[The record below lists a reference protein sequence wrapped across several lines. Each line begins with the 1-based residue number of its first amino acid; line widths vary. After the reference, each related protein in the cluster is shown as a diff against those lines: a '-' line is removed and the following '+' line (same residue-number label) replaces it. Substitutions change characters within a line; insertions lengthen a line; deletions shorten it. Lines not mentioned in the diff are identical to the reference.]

1 MYRYFVTLA
10 LLFIAVTGM
19 WAQSGTTYKG
29 EVGAGVGVTNYLGDF
44 NGSLT
49 KGFQPEV
56 NIIYRRVFDAYK
68 ALKFDL
74 SAAPFKGSSINETTY
89 YPDYAANAYNFKR
102 TLMDLNATYE
112 YNFMPY
118 GTGRDYRGAQRL
130 TPFIFIGLGATMVTG
145 EGETKA
151 TANMPLGIGLK
162 YKLAE
167 RVNLGLEWAAH
178 FTMSDELDGVKDPY
192 HVVSSGIFKNTDCY
206 SSLRLTLTYSIAPV
220 CPTCNKY

>member
-1 MYRYFVTLA
+1 MFRYVTILA
-10 LLFIAVTGM
+10 LFFISVTGM
-19 WAQSGTTYKG
+19 WAQSGTPYKG

-68 ALKFDL
+68 ALKLDL
-74 SAAPFKGSSINETTY
+74 SVAPYKGSSKDVKTY
-89 YPDYAANAYNFKR
+89 YPDYAASPYNFKR
-102 TLMDLNATYE
+102 TLIDLNAAYE

-130 TPFIFIGLGATMVTG
+130 TPFIFIGLGATMTTG

-151 TANMPLGIGLK
+151 TANMP
-162 YKLAE
+162 
-167 RVNLGLEWAAH
+167 
-178 FTMSDELDGVKDPY
+178 
-192 HVVSSGIFKNTDCY
+192 
-206 SSLRLTLTYSIAPV
+206 
-220 CPTCNKY
+220 